1 MTGTFQ
7 LKYCEQMLSVS
18 ILHED
23 VSIAGSTEFF
33 KWNTLLVN
41 YLQNWVTNNGA
52 LRGSEKLH
60 LLASFKIG
68 LSLKR

>member
-7 LKYCEQMLSVS
+7 LKYCDQMLSVS

-23 VSIAGSTEFF
+23 VSIAGSIEFF
-33 KWNTLLVN
+33 KWKTLLIN
-41 YLQNWVTNNGA
+41 YLQNWVTNNG
-52 LRGSEKLH
+52 GSEKLH

-68 LSLKR
+68 FSLKR